1 MADDTGVGI
10 RLLGGFE
17 ATVGGRLVAA
27 DAWRLRKAK
36 TLVKLL
42 VLADGHRMHRESL
55 VALLW
60 PDRDTASGINNLHQ
74 ALYVARRVL
83 APGSGVLFPLRED
96 VVLLSDSAMPWLDVE
111 AFEAACRRARET
123 RAPGDYR
130 SADQLYRG
138 DLLPEDQFEAWA
150 EAPRDALRERRLGL
164 SIEYAEVLSERRE
177 YTEVAEIAGAV
188 TAADP
193 FHEGAYRLL
202 MTALAAGGRRYEALA
217 AFDRLRES
225 LTREFAADPEPATR
239 RLYRDLLTA
248 GDQSPGAAMA
258 TEPASATSTAPALSR
273 TVATTA
279 TTTGPAV
286 AIRPDAAGTPR
297 TAPARGLGSLTLE
310 QTSFVGRG
318 REIAEIVQAL
328 GRTRLLTLTG
338 PGGAGK
344 TRLACEV
351 AAGLVGRYP
360 DGVHVTELASLSR
373 PELVPHTVAAVLDV
387 PIPGTEIAEVALAR
401 QLADRRLL
409 LVLDN
414 CEHLLD
420 ACARLTAEVL
430 RGCPGVSVLATS
442 REPLRVGGEV
452 TWRTPSLALPDLRA
466 LPPLDRLAELES
478 VRLFAE
484 RAHDAAPDFVLD
496 ETTAPAVAEIC
507 VRLDGMPLALE
518 LAAARTSALAPSQI
532 ASRLG
537 DALRVLD
544 RGSRSA
550 VTRQQTLH
558 ATLAWSHDLLDGHE
572 RVLFRR
578 LAVFAGS
585 MALEAVEQVC
595 GGAALDV
602 VDLLSRLVD
611 KSLVQ
616 VEHVGGEARY
626 RLLETIRQF
635 ADQRLRDSGEK
646 AGRVRAH
653 RDFFVALATGNDPER
668 AAGIVNDSPQALDA
682 EHDNLRAALSS
693 GLAEDPAVALRL
705 AVSLWRFWLA
715 RGDFSEASRWLAA
728 TLAAAPERTASR
740 ARALLAASAIEVR
753 RGDPTARQ
761 IDLGIEAVAIMRAV
775 GDDRALA
782 QTLHLTGLLAWVS
795 DDGWQRAVGLV
806 QEARTLA
813 TAAGDAGAVA
823 SATHTLGVIAVSR
836 GAGPQAEEHFEQV
849 LGLLEGLT
857 SDLPPFFFA
866 VTPGHSWEIGP
877 GGLPRLPFTETV
889 LLFRRAGAE
898 QATAHTLSNLSYA
911 VSLAG
916 DPARARRLLED
927 SVSAFGR
934 CGDQH
939 GGALALCRL
948 ANVHRIAGEL
958 DEAAGL
964 LERSMAIRRSLG
976 DRRGVGITVISQGL
990 VAAAAGDLGRADRLL
1005 REALLL
1011 FDDMEDGPGRWGTL
1025 LDLGLILADAGEHE
1039 RARRVLRQ
1047 WRDLPPI
1054 SWTFRPR
1061 AWALLT
1067 LAALE
1072 RRCGDQIAAAL
1083 CLDEARRG
1091 FLALADE
1098 PGLAYLDSHAEPLLT
1113 ER

>member
-27 DAWRLRKAK
+27 GAWRLRKAR

-96 VVLLSDSAMPWLDVE
+96 VVLLSDSVMPWLDVE
-111 AFEAACRRARET
+111 AFGAACRRARET

-130 SADQLYRG
+130 SAGELYRG

-164 SIEYAEVLSERRE
+164 LTEYAEVLSQRRE
-177 YTEVAEIAGAV
+177 YAEAVEVAGAV

-202 MTALAAGGRRYEALA
+202 MTALAARGRRYEALA

-225 LTREFAADPEPATR
+225 LTQEYAADPEPATR
-239 RLYRDLLTA
+239 RLYRDLLTG
-248 GDQSPGAAMA
+248 GDQSPDAAMA
-258 TEPASATSTAPALSR
+258 TEPATAIAPALSR

-279 TTTGPAV
+279 MPAGPAV
-286 AIRPDAAGTPR
+286 AIRPDAAGTPHM
-297 TAPARGLGSLTLE
+297 APARPLGTLTLE

-318 REIAEIVQAL
+318 REIAEIAQAL

-351 AAGLVGRYP
+351 AAGLAGRYP
-360 DGVHVTELASLSR
+360 DGVHVAELASLSR

-387 PIPGTEIAEVALAR
+387 PVPGTETAEAALAR

-420 ACARLTAEVL
+420 ACARLTTEVL
-430 RGCPGVSVLATS
+430 RGCPGVIVLATS

-478 VRLFAE
+478 VRLFVE
-484 RAHDAAPDFVLD
+484 RAHDAAPGFALD

-532 ASRLG
+532 AARLG

-558 ATLAWSHDLLDGHE
+558 ATLAWSHDLLDGPE

-585 MALEAVEQVC
+585 MALEAIEQVC

-616 VEHVGGEARY
+616 AEHAGGTARY

-635 ADQRLRDSGEK
+635 ADQRLREAGEK
-646 AGRVRAH
+646 AERVRAH
-653 RDFFVALATGNDPER
+653 RDFFVALATANDPER
-668 AAGIVNDSPQALDA
+668 AAGVVNDSPQALDN

-728 TLAAAPERTASR
+728 TLAAAPERTATR
-740 ARALLAASAIEVR
+740 ARALLAAAAIEVR
-753 RGDPTARQ
+753 RGDPATRQ
-761 IDLGIEAVAIMRAV
+761 IDLGIEAVAIMRAA

-795 DDGWQRAVGLV
+795 DHGWQRAAGLV

-813 TAAGDAGAVA
+813 TAAGDAGAAA

-836 GAGPQAEEHFEQV
+836 GAGPQAEEHFGQA
-849 LGLLEGLT
+849 LGLLEGLPP
-857 SDLPPFFFA
+857 DLPPFFLV

-889 LLFRRAGAE
+889 LLFRRAGTE
-898 QATAHTLSNLSYA
+898 QATAYTLTNLSYA

-916 DPARARRLLED
+916 DPARARRLLQD

-934 CGDQH
+934 HGDQH

-958 DEAAGL
+958 DQAAGL

-976 DRRGVGITVISQGL
+976 DRRGVGVTIISQGL
-990 VAAAAGDLGRADRLL
+990 VAAAAEDLGRADRLL

-1047 WRDLPPI
+1047 WQDLPPI
-1054 SWTFRPR
+1054 SWVFRPR
-1061 AWALLT
+1061 AWTLLT

-1072 RRCGDQIAAAL
+1072 RRCGDQVAAAR

-1098 PGLAYLDSHAEPLLT
+1098 PGLAYLDSHAEPLLNG
-1113 ER
+1113 R